1 MARSCGIRLG
11 PRYYEIVVLEGSARK
26 HSIAAYTSGSF
37 DALGEKGAASPSEIL
52 RSAAKRCK
60 VPFDNIN
67 LVIDS
72 GSAAFRHVKLPFEE
86 VSKIDQVLKY
96 EVEGQLPQFSAEDV
110 VVDFHVLEQ
119 RDKNTMVLATAVPKD
134 ELAAALEL
142 CERAG
147 IEPLEAQ
154 LETSA
159 LVNAASSTSICNID
173 DAQVLVHVGDHSTSV
188 VVMDSGEVREM
199 RVIHIGALT
208 PDLAGELSEEGEQAE
223 AKAEPTP
230 EDDLDLKR
238 RTEAGLRRIRRELGR
253 TISAAHTIN
262 KIDAVYVC
270 GIELPGLI
278 GEPILDVPVY
288 LLDCFD
294 EAEADAPAEDFG
306 QLVVAYGAAIT
317 QLGGGTMKPSLRR
330 EELAFTGTWE
340 RIEFPIAVLAMLLVT
355 LVGVGW
361 IFQNQQLQ
369 LMRNRGFMTWL
380 HSSNSFLIGDNV
392 AGTRGAMRP
401 VPPDFRTSLK
411 RFTPADGEQLDYNKP
426 LFEAFN
432 DIERDLQDR
441 VLTLSAELG
450 GGTVKQPSS
459 ALMATNLVLD
469 VIESNQDNWRMGFHG
484 IKATFMPARSND
496 NPDTVKVELDL
507 VFYTNPDSDLGSD
520 IAATADYEAFLL
532 ALKDQVWL
540 HSVDQKRSD
549 PLSNGL
555 GIKVQKLPVVVD
567 VSAFEEAVMDSP
579 ATSNKNKGG

>member
-11 PRYYEIVVLEGSARK
+11 PRYYEIVVLEGNARK

-37 DALGEKGAASPSEIL
+37 DARGEEGAASPSEIL
-52 RSAAKRCK
+52 KSAAKRCK
-60 VPFDNIN
+60 IPYDNVS

-72 GSAAFRHVKLPFEE
+72 GSAAFRHVKLPFDD

-110 VVDFHVLEQ
+110 VVDFHVLDQ
-119 RDKNTMVLATAVPKD
+119 RDNYTMVLATAVPKD

-154 LETSA
+154 LETTA
-159 LVNAASSTSICNID
+159 VVNAASATSICNID
-173 DAQVLVHVGDHSTSV
+173 DAQVLVHIGDHSTSV

-208 PDLAGELSEEGEQAE
+208 PELATEAAAEVNKNDEGAESDADSDATSEP
-223 AKAEPTP
+223 KP
-230 EDDLDLKR
+230 EDDLELRR

-253 TISAAHTIN
+253 TISAAQTIN

-294 EAEADAPAEDFG
+294 EDEAGAPAEDFG

-317 QLGGGTMKPSLRR
+317 QLGGGSMKPSLRR

-340 RIEFPIAVLAMLLVT
+340 RIEFPMAVLAMLLVT

-361 IFQNQQLQ
+361 IFQDQQLKSMDNQ
-369 LMRNRGFMTWL
+369 GFLIWL
-380 HSSNSFLIGDNV
+380 QSSNNYLIGDNV
-392 AGTRGAMRP
+392 AGTRGFMRP
-401 VPPDFRTSLK
+401 VPPEFRSSLK
-411 RFTPADGEQLDYNKP
+411 RFSPGEGMPLNYDKP
-426 LFEAFN
+426 IFEAFN
-432 DIERDLQDR
+432 EIELDLQNR
-441 VLTLSAELG
+441 VLALSAELG
-450 GGTVKQPSS
+450 GGTIKQPSS
-459 ALMATNLVLD
+459 ALMATNLVVGVL
-469 VIESNQDNWRMGFHG
+469 ESNQDKWRVGFHG
-484 IKATFMPARSND
+484 VKATFMPGRSND
-496 NPDTVKVELDL
+496 RPDTVKVELDI
-507 VFYTNPDSDLGSD
+507 VFYADDVLQ
-520 IAATADYEAFLL
+520 ATDDYEAFRS

-540 HSVDQKRSD
+540 HSLDQKRSD
-549 PLSNGL
+549 ELDEGNG
-555 GIKVQKLPVVVD
+555 IYIQKLPVVVD
-567 VSAFEEAVMDSP
+567 VRAYERAIMS
-579 ATSNKNKGG
+579 GGA